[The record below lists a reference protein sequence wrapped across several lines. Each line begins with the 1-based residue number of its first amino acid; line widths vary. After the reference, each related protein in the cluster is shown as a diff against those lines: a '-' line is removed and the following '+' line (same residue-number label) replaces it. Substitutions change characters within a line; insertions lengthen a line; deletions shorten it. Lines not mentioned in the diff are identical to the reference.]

1 MATYYDQD
9 IAATFNGDIIL
20 DGRGDIKIADTL
32 ETYKGA
38 ANFVLRT
45 DYGDYAA
52 DKNVGCNLG
61 AFIGEPNTPSSHA
74 KMENSINRTLQNQIF
89 SRNDAVATVVPF
101 DTEEA
106 LCIVELAG
114 TFLISGEF
122 VEVVDQKIA
131 YSFPYIDGEPT
142 PLVI

>member
-9 IAATFNGDIIL
+9 IATTFNGDLVL
-20 DGRGDIKIADTL
+20 DGRGDLKIADTL

-52 DKNVGCNLG
+52 DNNVGCNLG
-61 AFIGEPNTPSSHA
+61 TFIGEPNTPESHA
-74 KMENSINRTLQNQIF
+74 KMENAINRTLQNQIF
-89 SRNDAVATVVPF
+89 SNNDAVATVVPF
-101 DTEEA
+101 DMEEA
-106 LCIVELAG
+106 LCIIQLAG

-122 VEVVDQKIA
+122 VQVHDQKIA
-131 YSFPYIDGEPT
+131 YTFPYIDGEPT

>member
-1 MATYYDQD
+1 MATYIDRD
-9 IAATFNGDIIL
+9 ILTTFNGDLVL
-20 DGRGDIKIADTL
+20 DGRGDLKVGDAL

-61 AFIGEPNTPSSHA
+61 ASIGEPNTPANHE
-74 KMENSINRTLQNQIF
+74 KMENTINRVLQNQIF
-89 SRNDAVATVVPF
+89 SSTDAVATVVPF
-101 DTEEA
+101 DTDEA
-106 LCIVELAG
+106 LCIVQIAG
-114 TFLISGEF
+114 TFLVSGELIQ
-122 VEVVDQKIA
+122 VEDQKIA
-131 YSFPYIDGEPT
+131 YSFPYIAGEPT